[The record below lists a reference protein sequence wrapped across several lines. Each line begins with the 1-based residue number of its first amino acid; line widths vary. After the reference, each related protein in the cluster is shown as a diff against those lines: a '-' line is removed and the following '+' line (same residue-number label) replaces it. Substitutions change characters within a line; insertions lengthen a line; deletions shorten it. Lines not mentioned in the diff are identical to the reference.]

1 MKVRAAIA
9 REAGRPLGLE
19 TVDVEG
25 PRADEVLIEIKAAG
39 ICHTGEYTL
48 SVPIPKASSRRCSAM
63 RAQASWQ
70 RSDWA

>member
-39 ICHTGEYTL
+39 IC
-48 SVPIPKASSRRCSAM
+48 IPANTRFRSRSRRHLPGDA
-63 RAQASWQ
+63 RP
-70 RSDWA
+70 